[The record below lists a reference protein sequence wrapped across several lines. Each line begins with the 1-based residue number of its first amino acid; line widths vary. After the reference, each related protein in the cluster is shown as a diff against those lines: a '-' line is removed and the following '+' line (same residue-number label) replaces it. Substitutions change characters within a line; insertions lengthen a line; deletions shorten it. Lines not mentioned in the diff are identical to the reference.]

1 MGLAVQGV
9 IEYTIVQFA
18 AAEMV
23 ISALASLD
31 CLAIVFVQF
40 SQLRFETLHFLSH
53 YLPIRK
59 HNLEITNS
67 QVS

>member
-1 MGLAVQGV
+1 MCGGGRASLDP
-9 IEYTIVQFA
+9 YA

-40 SQLRFETLHFLSH
+40 FQLRFETLLFLTP
-53 YLPIRK
+53 LFADFEPR
-59 HNLEITNS
+59 LEIWRL
-67 QVS
+67 